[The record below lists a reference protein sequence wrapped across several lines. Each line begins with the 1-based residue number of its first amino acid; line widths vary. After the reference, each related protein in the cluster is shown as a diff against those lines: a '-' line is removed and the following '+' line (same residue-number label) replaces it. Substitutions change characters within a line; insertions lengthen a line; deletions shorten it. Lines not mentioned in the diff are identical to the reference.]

1 MGLIIDSGVF
11 ILWERSGRSV
21 DFSQWS
27 SYGDAAIS
35 VVTVSELL
43 VGVHRADTSQRRA
56 SRSLFVEGILT
67 TVPTLPITP
76 EIARQ
81 HARVFSALS
90 VSGVTVGAHD
100 LWIGA
105 TALSFGF
112 GVLTTNARE
121 FQRIPGLSVIEVSS
135 TTASSSTM
143 NPAEP
148 PE

>member
-11 ILWERSGRSV
+11 ILWERSGRAV
-21 DFSQWS
+21 DFSQWA

-35 VVTVSELL
+35 VVTASELL

-56 SRSLFVEGILT
+56 NRSLFVEGILS
-67 TVPTLPITP
+67 TVPTLPITSD
-76 EIARQ
+76 IARK
-81 HARVFSALS
+81 HAGVFSALL
-90 VSGVTVGAHD
+90 VNGVTVGSHD

-121 FQRIPGLSVIEVSS
+121 FQRIPGLVVIDVSS
-135 TTASSSTM
+135 TTTSSSM

-148 PE
+148 LD